1 MTSAQYESSLAI
13 SGVAKPNIEATNV
26 RARLL
31 GQRPLVES
39 QVNGR
44 SEMGNKVYTPIY
56 QLKPR

>member
-26 RARLL
+26 RVRLL

-44 SEMGNKVYTPIY
+44 REMGNKV
-56 QLKPR
+56 